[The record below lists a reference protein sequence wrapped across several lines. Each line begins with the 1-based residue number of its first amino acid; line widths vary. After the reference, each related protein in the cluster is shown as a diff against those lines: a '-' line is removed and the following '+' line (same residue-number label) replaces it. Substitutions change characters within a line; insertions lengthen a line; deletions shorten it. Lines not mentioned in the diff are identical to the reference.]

1 MTIAQRLAA
10 FKQDKRGATVV
21 IFALTTPLLL
31 AVTAAGVDYAS
42 TAKDRTK
49 VQIAVDAAVLAAV
62 SQANRLGGGLATRKE
77 EGKLEGERI
86 FNAAVAGLQISSV
99 DIQVSD
105 TLHEASVTAWGK
117 TRNKILQI
125 IDFAEYDY
133 KAYAK
138 AGAVSQAPVCLL
150 SMDTSA
156 NPGITFKG
164 KGTFKGPDCAIRS
177 NATTDQSMLFDGS
190 PNVSA
195 KLICASG
202 RTRNIS
208 NGGTV
213 TPAPTENCAAIPN
226 PLADWTPPSVSSACT
241 YSGLSRSSS
250 NETLTPGVYCG
261 NTNINADQVT
271 LNPGVYV
278 IQNGTMSVK
287 GNTKLRGEGV
297 LLLMSGSSSLEMI
310 SSGDLTLTADSTI
323 SGKSV
328 VIAQRSS
335 SSTGSVLLSGNTK
348 FEVQGSV
355 NLPNHAITATGNSNV
370 VMAEP
375 QTTLIGKTITIDGS
389 GSVIFKGREIGA
401 SATWVDGSSFTRLT
415 Q

>member
-1 MTIAQRLAA
+1 MTIAQKLAA

-21 IFALTTPLLL
+21 IFALTTPLLF

-49 VQIAVDAAVLAAV
+49 VQIAADAAVLAAI
-62 SQANRLGGGLATRKE
+62 SQANRSGGGLATRKE
-77 EGKLEGERI
+77 AGKLEGQRI
-86 FNAAVAGLQISSV
+86 FNAAVPGLQITSV

-117 TRNKILQI
+117 TRNKILQV
-125 IDFAEYDY
+125 IDVAEYDY
-133 KAYAK
+133 KAFAK

-150 SMDTSA
+150 SMDISA

-195 KLICASG
+195 KLICAAG
-202 RTRNIS
+202 RIRNAS
-208 NGGTV
+208 NGTV
-213 TPAPTENCAAIPN
+213 TPAPTENCAPIPN
-226 PLADWTPPSVSSACT
+226 PLADWIAPSVSSACT

-261 NTNINADQVT
+261 NTNINADHVT

-278 IQNGTMSVK
+278 IQNGTMAVK
-287 GNTKLRGEGV
+287 GNTDLRGEGV
-297 LLLMSGSSSLEMI
+297 LLLMSGNSSLEMI

-323 SGKSV
+323 SEKSV

-355 NLPNHAITATGNSNV
+355 NLPNHVITATGNSNV

-389 GSVIFKGREIGA
+389 GSVIFKGREVGA
-401 SATWVDGSSFTRLT
+401 SSTWVDGSSFTRLT